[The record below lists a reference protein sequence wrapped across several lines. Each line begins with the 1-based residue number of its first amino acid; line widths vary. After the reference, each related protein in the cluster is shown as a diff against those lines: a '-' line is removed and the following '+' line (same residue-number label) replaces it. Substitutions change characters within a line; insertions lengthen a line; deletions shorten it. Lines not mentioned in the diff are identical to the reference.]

1 MLRFVVRRLIQVI
14 PTLLLLSLLV
24 FAWLRSLPGGPAGAL
39 LGDKATP
46 EKIAELNH
54 ILGLDQP
61 IWTQY
66 LRFLGRALTGNF
78 GNSLITGDTVVNEI
92 GRALPATIELSVTAM
107 VIAVGLG
114 VPLGYLAAS
123 QRGRPLDSATIVATL
138 VGVAVP
144 VFFLGYL
151 LKAVFAVKLGW
162 LPPSGRASI
171 GLDATRVTGLAVL
184 DGLLT
189 REFDAS
195 GDAFRHL
202 VLPAVA
208 LATIPLAVIVRI
220 TRASV
225 LDVLGADFIRTAR
238 AKGLAPHTVRGR
250 HVLRNA
256 LLPVSTTIGLQTGCC
271 WPARC
276 SPRRCSSG
284 VASARCL
291 PTASAG
297 TTTPAAGAAAARRA
311 GVRGG
316 QPAGRRVLRDHRPSG
331 AALMMTRPWQA
342 GLAS

>member
-14 PTLLLLSLLV
+14 PTLLLLSILV

-46 EKIAELNH
+46 AKIAELNH

-66 LRFLGRALTGNF
+66 LRFLGRAVTGNF
-78 GNSLITGDTVVNEI
+78 GSSLITGDSVMVEI
-92 GRALPATIELSVTAM
+92 GRALPATAELSVAAM
-107 VIAVGLG
+107 VLAVGLG
-114 VPLGYLAAS
+114 VPLGYLAAT
-123 QRGRPLDSATIVATL
+123 QRGRALDSATIVATL

-162 LPPSGRASI
+162 LPPSGREST
-171 GLDATRVTGLAVL
+171 GLDATRVTGFAVL

-195 GDAFRHL
+195 ADAFRHL
-202 VLPAVA
+202 ILPAVV
-208 LATIPLAVIVRI
+208 LGTIPLAVIVRI

-238 AKGLAPHTVRGR
+238 AKGLAPGTVRGR

-256 LLPVSTTIGLQTGCC
+256 LLPVSTTIGLQTG
-271 WPARC
+271 
-276 SPRRCSSG
+276 
-284 VASARCL
+284 L
-291 PTASAG
+291 LL
-297 TTTPAAGAAAARRA
+297 AGAVLTEKVFVWGGIGTLLADGISRHDYPRLQALLLLGALIYVVVNLLVDVSYAIIDPR
-311 GVRGG
+311 VR
-316 QPAGRRVLRDHRPSG
+316 LS
-331 AALMMTRPWQA
+331 
-342 GLAS
+342 